1 MPVLRTAKCEAF
13 HFVPRL
19 FFMFLFLIPFTIRQH
34 SIIYP
39 QECSTCSTEPL
50 LFGVGFAEWFDG
62 AVEAVGLLGFAHIA
76 AV

>member
-1 MPVLRTAKCEAF
+1 MGGREVSRPYRAWFFAE
-13 HFVPRL
+13 RL
-19 FFMFLFLIPFTIRQH
+19 FFMFLFLISFTIRQH

-39 QECSTCSTEPL
+39 QECSTEPL
-50 LFGVGFAEWFDG
+50 LLGVGFAEWFDG